1 MIRQSFHRV
10 LAILFLISS
19 LMLACS
25 FTIPISSSSG
35 VQFRFDDVPSK
46 DHQSSTFENYQAISA
61 WDKNDVTYAFVN
73 GTNQLPGDTERDD
86 IRRAFALW
94 AAVIPLTFTEAS
106 DTSTADII
114 IGWYTGD
121 HDDGDPFDGPGDV
134 LAHSTFPNPYD
145 QSQVFLHF
153 DDDEHW
159 VDSETQDVDL
169 ETVAAHEIGH
179 TLGLAHSGDPSALMY
194 PSYGGVHRY
203 LAQDDIAGAQEI
215 YGASSAQNPAPQAP
229 APGATAPP
237 ATGQDSDGDG
247 ISDDDEVLVTGTD
260 KNNPDSDGDGLGDGV
275 EVQNRMNPLD
285 PDMDK
290 DGIPDGQEVNQGTD
304 PLSPQQP
311 DMPADLEKQV
321 SDFLTRAIELQ
332 IKAYR
337 NNDPS
342 IASSVMS
349 GQELADLNSDIASL
363 QQQGYVSVS
372 DIDYYQSYIKDI
384 RQVNN
389 SQIEVDTCE
398 VWSTDTYQQSDGQ
411 LVDSTGPDL
420 LPQTITIQQQNGNWF
435 ITDVQFF
442 DAPAFCNR

>member
-1 MIRQSFHRV
+1 
-10 LAILFLISS
+10 
-19 LMLACS
+19 
-25 FTIPISSSSG
+25 
-35 VQFRFDDVPSK
+35 
-46 DHQSSTFENYQAISA
+46 
-61 WDKNDVTYAFVN
+61 
-73 GTNQLPGDTERDD
+73 
-86 IRRAFALW
+86 
-94 AAVIPLTFTEAS
+94 
-106 DTSTADII
+106 
-114 IGWYTGD
+114 
-121 HDDGDPFDGPGDV
+121 
-134 LAHSTFPNPYD
+134 
-145 QSQVFLHF
+145 
-153 DDDEHW
+153 
-159 VDSETQDVDL
+159 
-169 ETVAAHEIGH
+169 
-179 TLGLAHSGDPSALMY
+179 
-194 PSYGGVHRY
+194 
-203 LAQDDIAGAQEI
+203 
-215 YGASSAQNPAPQAP
+215 
-229 APGATAPP
+229 
-237 ATGQDSDGDG
+237 
-247 ISDDDEVLVTGTD
+247 
-260 KNNPDSDGDGLGDGV
+260 
-275 EVQNRMNPLD
+275 MNPLD

-290 DGIPDGQEVNQGTD
+290 DGILDGQEVNQGTD